1 MIRRQVSLMSLA
13 LAGVL
18 ALSGCMAGA
27 EPAPAATPPAATP
40 AAAGSTTDTATC
52 AGFND
57 VATITANADAG
68 LRDGRMAA
76 QEQQGWYRLA
86 TRVLDGVS
94 TRGEGEVSDAAAALK
109 GVAPVIALGAVGTT
123 GIGSAE
129 WNSAVQALS
138 DACAAAGAEMAI
150 EMYTGG

>member
-1 MIRRQVSLMSLA
+1 MIRRQMSLISLA
-13 LAGVL
+13 LAGLL
-18 ALSGCMAGA
+18 ALSGCMAGTG
-27 EPAPAATPPAATP
+27 PAPAATPASAE
-40 AAAGSTTDTATC
+40 STTDTATC

-68 LRDGRMAA
+68 LRDGRMAT

-86 TRVLDGVS
+86 TRVLDGVP

-109 GVAPVIALGAVGTT
+109 DVVPAVDLGAMGTT

-129 WNSAVQALS
+129 WNSAVQELS
-138 DACAAAGAEMAI
+138 DACATAGAEMAI

>member
-1 MIRRQVSLMSLA
+1 MIRRQVSLMSLT

-18 ALSGCMAGA
+18 ALSGCTAGA
-27 EPAPAATPPAATP
+27 EPAPTATP
-40 AAAGSTTDTATC
+40 ASAGTTTDVSTC
-52 AGFND
+52 TGFND

-86 TRVLDGVS
+86 TRVLDGVPTS
-94 TRGEGEVSDAAAALK
+94 GEGEVSDAAAALK
-109 GVAPVIALGAVGTT
+109 DVAPMVTLGAMGTT

-129 WNSAVQALS
+129 WDSAVQELS
-138 DACAAAGAEMAI
+138 EACTAAGAEMAI